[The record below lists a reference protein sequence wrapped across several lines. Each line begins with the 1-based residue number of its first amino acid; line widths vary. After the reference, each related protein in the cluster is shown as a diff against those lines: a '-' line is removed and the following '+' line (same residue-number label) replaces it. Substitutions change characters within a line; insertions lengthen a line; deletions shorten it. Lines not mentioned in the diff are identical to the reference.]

1 MSFANFVQAQLAE
14 PLAIDGVSI
23 TLAPAVAPNQLP
35 PVDGGVMILADSL
48 GKPTF
53 VEIISYTSRAGQT
66 LNGVTRAQEG
76 TVARVWPA
84 GSQCYQSLTAG
95 EFKKISALETVSSNI
110 TAQPYGQ
117 YWLAAS
123 VEVNLPSVV
132 GLVPGTTVRFSKA
145 LDATPTIVSQGTL
158 IRTVKGSDY
167 EVLFDVNAE
176 LVFVFNGTEWEI

>member
-1 MSFANFVQAQLAE
+1 MTYQNFVQAQLAE
-14 PLAIDGVSI
+14 PLAIGGTSL
-23 TLAPAVAPNQLP
+23 TLTAAVAPNQLP
-35 PVDGGVMILADSL
+35 PTNGGVLVLADSL
-48 GKPTF
+48 GKPSF
-53 VEIISYTSRAGQT
+53 VEIIRYTERSGQT
-66 LNGVTRAQEG
+66 LTGITRGQED
-76 TVARVWPA
+76 TAARAWPA
-84 GSQCYQSLTAG
+84 GTQCYQSLTAG

-123 VEVNLPSVV
+123 VEVKLPSMV

-158 IRTVKGSDY
+158 IRTVKGSDS